1 MKYFYIRKKKK
12 ITNIIKII
20 LEEIFLRK
28 YNISEISFYQI
39 MISGKAISERVIMK
53 LLKFMEDEI

>member
-28 YNISEISFYQI
+28 CNISEISSNNDI
-39 MISGKAISERVIMK
+39 GKSNFGKSNYETSKIYGR
-53 LLKFMEDEI
+53 

>member
-12 ITNIIKII
+12 IINIIKII

-28 YNISEISFYQI
+28 CNISKISFYQI

>member
-12 ITNIIKII
+12 IVPISLI

-28 YNISEISFYQI
+28 CNISEISFYQI

>member
-12 ITNIIKII
+12 IINIIKII

-28 YNISEISFYQI
+28 CNISEISFYQI